1 MVECG
6 YSGRDDGSG
15 GEGFMGRTPRK
26 KPEMGAATP
35 RTGRPTRQDT
45 RRKSERLIRVA
56 TDHFV
61 ERGFNGTT
69 IDAIAQAADMGKQAV
84 YTRFT
89 DKERL
94 FDAVVQRLKEKAVFQ
109 QLPPDDERPIAEGLP
124 HRIRAIFADATRPH
138 SMAVSKLALREGRRF
153 PDLIP
158 LLVEGTAVRF
168 TRPLAAY
175 FDARKQTG
183 EVRDIDSLE
192 AAGMCID
199 LILAEITLSICTD
212 TAIPA
217 SRIDECV
224 SRIADFTLR
233 GIAAR

>member
-1 MVECG
+1 MITAVVCNG
-6 YSGRDDGSG
+6 LDRGTSLTGFSKNNADTRDTGR
-15 GEGFMGRTPRK
+15 
-26 KPEMGAATP
+26 

-45 RRKSERLIRVA
+45 RRKSERLMRVA

-61 ERGFNGTT
+61 EHGFNGAT

-94 FDAVVQRLKEKAVFQ
+94 FNAVVQRLKEQAVFQ
-109 QLPPDDERPIAEGLP
+109 QLPPDDDRPIAEGLP
-124 HRIRAIFADATRPH
+124 RRIRAILADALCPN

-153 PDLIP
+153 PDLVP
-158 LLVEGTAVRF
+158 LLVEGTAERF

-175 FDARKQTG
+175 LDARKRAG
-183 EVRDIDSLE
+183 DVRDIDSL
-192 AAGMCID
+192 AAASMCVD

-212 TAIPA
+212 TAISA
-217 SRIDECV
+217 ARANACVARIT
-224 SRIADFTLR
+224 DFVLR
-233 GIAAR
+233 GIAIC